1 MQGWTVAYSLAKEM
15 ILALDEEW
23 LEYEP
28 STRDKNEEN
37 REPD

>member
-15 ILALDEEW
+15 IVALDEAW
-23 LEYEP
+23 LEYEQ
-28 STRDKNEEN
+28 SMRGEGEEN